1 MSIYN
6 SDETIIACSTGNLS
20 NTAIAVIR
28 ISGNDYLNS
37 INQFFDL
44 DINKIKPRQA
54 YFCKI
59 VDEALILDEIVLT
72 FFKGPNSYNG
82 DDIIELSVHG
92 NQINIRRIIKLFI
105 DKAGFRHSEP
115 GEFTFRSM
123 KNNKLSLTQV
133 EGLDL
138 LLNASSIF
146 SLDQGYSLL
155 SGKLQEGFR
164 GLYDSL
170 LKHKSSLEF
179 GFDFLEDM
187 GEERF
192 NLEFNDSFR
201 ELQSNIKKL
210 HSHVSN
216 QGFNLIKPEVT
227 IFGLPN
233 AGKSSLFN
241 LLLDEDRAITSN
253 IAGTTRDFIREDI
266 SINNN
271 IFTLIDTAGIRLSD
285 DLIEAKGIE
294 KALEVVD
301 KSFFKILLVNPYEFD
316 ETYYSKVK
324 EVQFD
329 SLIFTHS
336 DREGFNELAKA
347 VCTKLIGILGK
358 EIGPIEPIK
367 PGPIEP
373 TKSGP
378 IEPIK
383 SGPIEPTKSG
393 PIEPT
398 KSGPIEP
405 TKSGPIEP
413 IKSCPIEP
421 TKSGPIEPIKSGP
434 IEPISLSLIVDT
446 VNIKEE
452 IFKLIELKYL
462 KLLTFDPVL
471 IERHAESIRSVY
483 NLFLDYEKAV
493 NSTDDLAIIASE
505 LNIVGHCVSE
515 LIGIISPD
523 DVLHNIFDK
532 FCIGK

>member
-6 SDETIIACSTGNLS
+6 SDETIIACSTGNIS

-28 ISGNDYLNS
+28 ISGKNYLDE
-37 INQFFDL
+37 INEFFNLDL
-44 DINKIKPRQA
+44 SNIKPRYA
-54 YFCKI
+54 HFCKI
-59 VDEALILDEIVLT
+59 LDKDMVIDEIVLT
-72 FFKGPNSYNG
+72 YFKGPNSYNG
-82 DDIIELSVHG
+82 DDIIELAVHG
-92 NQINIRRIIKLFI
+92 NQLNIKRIVNLFI
-105 DKAGFRHSEP
+105 DKVNIRHAEP

-138 LLNASSIF
+138 LLNATSIF

-155 SGKLQEGFR
+155 SGKLQDGFR
-164 GLYDSL
+164 ALYDSF

-192 NLEFNDSFR
+192 KQEFDDS
-201 ELQSNIKKL
+201 LNSLSQNIKNL
-210 HSHVSN
+210 HAHVSN
-216 QGFNLIKPEVT
+216 QSFNLIKPEVT

-233 AGKSSLFN
+233 AGKSTLFN
-241 LLLDEDRAITSN
+241 LLLNEDRAITSN

-266 SINNN
+266 SIDNNL
-271 IFTLIDTAGIRLSD
+271 FTLIDTAGIRLSD
-285 DLIEAKGIE
+285 DIIETKGIE
-294 KALEVVD
+294 KALSVVE
-301 KSFFKILLVNPYEFD
+301 KSFYKVLLVNPFEFD
-316 ETYYSKVK
+316 EKYYLKLKDVA
-324 EVQFD
+324 FD

-336 DREGFNELAKA
+336 DKEEFWDRANTVRSRLVE
-347 VCTKLIGILGK
+347 ILSVN
-358 EIGPIEPIK
+358 ID
-367 PGPIEP
+367 
-373 TKSGP
+373 
-378 IEPIK
+378 
-383 SGPIEPTKSG
+383 

-413 IKSCPIEP
+413 IVA
-421 TKSGPIEPIKSGP
+421 
-434 IEPISLSLIVDT
+434 SLIANEDR
-446 VNIKEE
+446 
-452 IFKLIELKYL
+452 FKDELFKKILDKYL
-462 KLLTFDPVL
+462 KLLSFDPVL
-471 IERHAESIRSVY
+471 IDRHAESIRSI
-483 NLFLDYEKAV
+483 NTLFLEYELAI

-523 DVLHNIFDK
+523 DVLHNIFDN